1 MTDRERI
8 NAVLDQLSKIQKE
21 NDELRTYIGIL
32 ENLLGVMHLDNLD

>member
-8 NAVLDQLSKIQKE
+8 NALLDQLAKVQKE
-21 NDELRTYIGIL
+21 NNELKTYTEIL